1 MKKINKL
8 IIVSLTLFFVM
19 GCDQDFEE
27 INKDPQAILKI
38 SDPGLLFTNI
48 LRNTSVGGNWT
59 GESTIVQQFVLPYNL
74 GTTAGYQ
81 FNQNVDSENSAPFGL
96 YTGNIRTIQVL
107 IDQVKEDPART
118 NLYNMSRIWRAL
130 HFMYLVDHY
139 GDVPY
144 SEASKGGTEGL
155 FYPKYDKGSAIYDD
169 LYKELK
175 EATAALDPAKD
186 NNSRFD
192 IFVTAGG
199 SAATEI
205 AFWKKLGNS
214 ILLRLGMRYSKLDQN
229 KAKTI
234 VQEAFAG
241 GVMTSNAD
249 NAVIANMTGTSASPV
264 PITGYTNGRNGIRGT
279 NPFNYYLAEPFVNQ
293 LKSTLDPRMKFIS
306 AKYPDPG
313 TSPSNTNP
321 DVTPANQFGFPIGY
335 DAGTKPPPGFRGN
348 QGAGVNY
355 SQPHWNII
363 GNTTTPSIVIS
374 YAQVSLMLAEAAF
387 RGWLTGGLTA
397 ATYYQNG
404 ITASM
409 DSYTLYPN
417 TVPITAAE
425 KTAYLSQVGI
435 AYDPTNALKQINTQ
449 YWIECVNN
457 GAEAW
462 ANWRR
467 SGFPAL
473 SPNTYDTSLNGG
485 FIRRYSYPLAEHT
498 NNGTNWND
506 AVANLGGPDFLTTRV
521 FWDIP

>member
-8 IIVSLTLFFVM
+8 IVLSAALFFM
-19 GCDQDFEE
+19 AACDDGFDK
-27 INKDPQAILKI
+27 INTDPQAILTV
-38 SDPGLLFTNI
+38 SDPGLLFTNA
-48 LRNTSVGGNWT
+48 LRNTNTFGNWQ

-81 FNQNVDSENSAPFGL
+81 FNQNVDSENSAPFNV
-96 YTGNIRTIQVL
+96 YTGNTRTIQVL
-107 IDQVKEDPART
+107 IDYVKDNPART
-118 NLYNMSRIWRAL
+118 NLYNMARIWKAL
-130 HFMYLVDHY
+130 HFMNLVDHY
-139 GDVPY
+139 GDIPY
-144 SEASKGGTEGL
+144 SEASKGSTAAI
-155 FYPKYDKGSAIYDD
+155 FYPKYDKGSAVYDD

-192 IFVTAGG
+192 IFVAAGG
-199 SAATEI
+199 ATATEI
-205 AFWKKLGNS
+205 TLWKRLGYS
-214 ILLRLGMRYSKLDQN
+214 IMLRLGMRYSKLDQT

-234 VQEAFAG
+234 VQDAFAG
-241 GVMTSNAD
+241 GVMQSNAD
-249 NAVIANMTGTSASPV
+249 NAVVANMTGTSASPV

-293 LKSTLDPRMKFIS
+293 LKSTLDPRMKFIC

-313 TSPSNTNP
+313 TSPGNTNP
-321 DVTPANQFGFPIGY
+321 DVTFANQFGFPIGY
-335 DAGTKPPPGFRGN
+335 DASTKLPPGYRGA
-348 QGAGVNY
+348 QGAGINY
-355 SQPHWNII
+355 SQLHWNIT
-363 GNTTTPSIVIS
+363 GNTTTPQIVIS

-397 ATYYQNG
+397 QTYYQNG

-409 DSYTLYPN
+409 DSYTVYPN
-417 TVPITAAE
+417 TVPITTAE
-425 KTAYLSQVGI
+425 KTAYLAQVGV

-449 YWIECVNN
+449 YWIECFNN

-473 SPNTYDTSLNGG
+473 SPNTYDNSLNGG
-485 FIRRYSYPLAEHT
+485 FIRRYSYPLGEHT
-498 NNGTNWND
+498 NNGANWND
-506 AVANLGGPDFLTTRV
+506 AVANLGGPDFLTTRI